1 MTTTPRRPRI
11 LFGVTGSVAAV
22 KAPEIA
28 LKLVKHLDAE
38 VKIILTKG
46 GDNFWNKAKDYDPLN
61 WKLLQ
66 DEIENEPAEISTI
79 RVYGEDYEYCQR
91 ILFYPHS
98 IILLTDVTCT
108 HDIAA
113 PDEEW
118 KSWNVLG
125 DQVFHIELRD
135 WADIVLIAPLSA
147 HSLAKIANGLCDDTL
162 SCVLRAWDLGHG
174 LRPGKP
180 CIVAPAMNTAM
191 YEHPLTLIQLNI
203 IATFWK
209 DPTQFEIIPPTV
221 KILACGEVG
230 MGALAGSDTI
240 VQAIKQQIK
249 TINVNKSN

>member
-79 RVYGEDYEYCQR
+79 RVY
-91 ILFYPHS
+91 
-98 IILLTDVTCT
+98 
-108 HDIAA
+108 A